1 MDMNLLRGAWAW
13 FLARKLWQK
22 ILIVIVAISVVTAP
36 FGGETSSENSDPSAN
51 PSQSESA
58 SPTPTE
64 DPSENP
70 EVEES
75 PTASASASPVPLSPV
90 EFRASALGDLADM
103 RKDLA
108 DAKAR
113 INEGGLLRLL
123 GNALELQFNVGQLKS
138 ITPMEDIAASWSEK
152 VAILEGDVD
161 KFTDGLSEDS
171 VSASRADLDRILKTV
186 SMLEK
191 FVKSVD

>member
-1 MDMNLLRGAWAW
+1 MNFLRGAWAW

-22 ILIVIVAISVVTAP
+22 ILIVILALSVITAP
-36 FGGETSSENSDPSAN
+36 FGGETSGEKSDPSAT
-51 PSQSESA
+51 PEQSESA

-64 DPSENP
+64 SETQEP

-75 PTASASASPVPLSPV
+75 PSASTSASPVPLSPV

-108 DAKAR
+108 DAKTR

-138 ITPMEDIAASWSEK
+138 ITPMDDIADSWSEK
-152 VAILEGDVD
+152 LAILEKDVD
-161 KFTDGLSEDS
+161 KFTEGLSEDS
-171 VSASRADLDRILKTV
+171 VSGSRADLDRILKTIG
-186 SMLEK
+186 MLEK
-191 FVKSVD
+191 FVKSVG

>member
-1 MDMNLLRGAWAW
+1 MAMNLLRGAWAW

-58 SPTPTE
+58 SPT
-64 DPSENP
+64 
-70 EVEES
+70 
-75 PTASASASPVPLSPV
+75 PV

-171 VSASRADLDRILKTV
+171 VSASRADLDRILKTI